1 MKLFATNKIKI
12 KGPQPAGLSIV
23 RDDAGVPNVKALS
36 FADALWGSG
45 YAHAIDRGTQ
55 LQMMRILGQGRVCEL
70 LSDSDE
76 SLAIDKFFRRANWS
90 GNVSDQLAKMDVAA
104 LALAQSYCDGLNA
117 GLAAVSLS
125 TLKVLGYQAEP
136 WKIQDIILISRM
148 TSYLTLAQSQAEV
161 ERFFIELTQAG
172 IATEALAELFPIDPK
187 TFDRDLVESI
197 QLEERIVPQELIW
210 NLALPRMMASNNWVV
225 SGSRTQ
231 SGRAIMANDPHLE
244 VNRLPNV
251 WCEQSLSWQGGSVI
265 GMGMPGMPG
274 VVIGRS
280 EHIAWGATYTFMDT
294 VDSWVEDCRAGQ
306 YRKDEAWHD
315 FDQRV
320 ERIKRKKHQDV
331 ELTFHES
338 EHGVLEGDPM
348 VDGKYLS
355 TRWIAADSGASSIMA
370 ALQLGRI
377 QNVKEAMA
385 TLGQIESAWNWV
397 IADAEDNIGY
407 QMSGL
412 MPKRCDGWNG
422 FEPRAGWDS
431 ANDWL
436 GVVDTADLP
445 QAYNPESGFIV
456 TANQDLNHLGKACPI
471 NMPMGNYRATRI
483 EEVLAS
489 HQEHDLSTMTALQ
502 MDVYSKQASLFLDI
516 LFPLLEEKGEKSP
529 CYHALT
535 CWDHCYDLDSKGAT
549 IFEAF
554 YRLLR
559 KEVFGLQKMGMG
571 KDVIDH
577 LSNDTG
583 LFIDFYQNFDQVLL
597 AEDSVWY
604 RDLSRDEAFLIAF
617 EKLKAEN
624 LDLNLTW
631 GEQNTIEMN
640 NIVFQGKLPTVLGFD
655 TEAIPFMGGRA
666 TPHQGQVYRS
676 AGRNT
681 SFGPSVRLVAEMG
694 EACLHTCLAGGPSDS
709 RFSVW
714 YKSGLND
721 WLEGRYKKLE
731 SR

>member
-1 MKLFATNKIKI
+1 
-12 KGPQPAGLSIV
+12 
-23 RDDAGVPNVKALS
+23 
-36 FADALWGSG
+36 
-45 YAHAIDRGTQ
+45 
-55 LQMMRILGQGRVCEL
+55 
-70 LSDSDE
+70 
-76 SLAIDKFFRRANWS
+76 
-90 GNVSDQLAKMDVAA
+90 
-104 LALAQSYCDGLNA
+104 
-117 GLAAVSLS
+117 
-125 TLKVLGYQAEP
+125 
-136 WKIQDIILISRM
+136 
-148 TSYLTLAQSQAEV
+148 
-161 ERFFIELTQAG
+161 
-172 IATEALAELFPIDPK
+172 
-187 TFDRDLVESI
+187 
-197 QLEERIVPQELIW
+197 
-210 NLALPRMMASNNWVV
+210 
-225 SGSRTQ
+225 
-231 SGRAIMANDPHLE
+231 
-244 VNRLPNV
+244 
-251 WCEQSLSWQGGSVI
+251 
-265 GMGMPGMPG
+265 
-274 VVIGRS
+274 
-280 EHIAWGATYTFMDT
+280 
-294 VDSWVEDCRAGQ
+294 
-306 YRKDEAWHD
+306 
-315 FDQRV
+315 
-320 ERIKRKKHQDV
+320 
-331 ELTFHES
+331 
-338 EHGVLEGDPM
+338 
-348 VDGKYLS
+348 
-355 TRWIAADSGASSIMA
+355 
-370 ALQLGRI
+370 
-377 QNVKEAMA
+377 
-385 TLGQIESAWNWV
+385 V

-489 HQEHDLSTMTALQ
+489 HQKHDLSTMTALQ

-731 SR
+731 AR